1 MNRVWNTHT
10 QINTKMQNK
19 HEHSHTFVPIAPGGK
34 AGLMPGSSS
43 VPGAGGSVSL
53 SSSISI
59 STSIISSSLSGRGG
73 GGGGESGGSG
83 GGGGAQGGGGGLS
96 GRGGWD
102 GDQREDVPGWGGV
115 VGAKEWVS
123 LSIKSI
129 YIYNTVVLATVKIEE
144 TDLWLQPQTWVFLCQ
159 TGRASVSRYPGC
171 SLYPR
176 NCPPWLETPTGKP
189 RSDRSHRNIACAL

>member
-10 QINTKMQNK
+10 QINTKMQKK

-34 AGLMPGSSS
+34 AGLVPASSS

-102 GDQREDVPGWGGV
+102 GDQREDAPGWGGV

-123 LSIKSI
+123 FSIKSI
-129 YIYNTVVLATVKIEE
+129 YIYNTVVLATVKTIDRNWPVA
-144 TDLWLQPQTWVFLCQ
+144 TAPDMGVFVSDWSGICV
-159 TGRASVSRYPGC
+159 SV
-171 SLYPR
+171 
-176 NCPPWLETPTGKP
+176 PWLLFVSSQLSSLVGNSHWEAPV
-189 RSDRSHRNIACAL
+189 RSFT